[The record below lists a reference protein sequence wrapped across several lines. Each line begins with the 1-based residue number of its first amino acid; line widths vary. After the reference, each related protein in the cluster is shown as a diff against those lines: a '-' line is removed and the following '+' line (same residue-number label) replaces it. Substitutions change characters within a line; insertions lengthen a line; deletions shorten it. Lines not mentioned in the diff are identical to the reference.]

1 MYREPPESP
10 PVVVTSDKL
19 VQAFDSATGKPLWE
33 VELESGGYPRLAST
47 GAVLVVAVA
56 NLAKVIDLFT
66 GKVLY
71 ELSLAFSV
79 AAAVAEGG
87 RVVLAGDR
95 GLVCLAASGLVW
107 GIGSVESETSFFGTR
122 DVAFGVHDGQ
132 GRPVA
137 RLARFAGERVSRSDY
152 GLCLGTNVA
161 QPDVNT

>member
-47 GAVLVVAVA
+47 GAILVVAVGK
-56 NLAKVIDLFT
+56 LAKVIDLHH

-71 ELSLAFSV
+71 ELPLEFSV
-79 AAAVAEGG
+79 AAAVADGA

-95 GLVCLAASGLVW
+95 GLVCLDAGGVMW
-107 GIGSVESETSFFGTR
+107 CVRPVESEEGFFGTR

-152 GLCLGTNVA
+152 GLCLGTSIA